1 MISTSIEI
9 NRVKQRLWISSIEL
23 VTRVRNEMKIND
35 WWNRKEN
42 KKIQQF
48 FFLHCLI
55 KKKMNWNKTRNES
68 YWSVKMIYKIEMK

>member
-48 FFLHCLI
+48 FFFALLN
-55 KKKMNWNKTRNES
+55 KKKNEL
-68 YWSVKMIYKIEMK
+68 K

>member
-42 KKIQQF
+42 KKIQQIF
-48 FFLHCLI
+48 FFALLN
-55 KKKMNWNKTRNES
+55 KKKITEIRL
-68 YWSVKMIYKIEMK
+68 EMKAIDQLKWFIK